1 MNLLESPTP
10 TKRASVCLEKI
21 ASKCP
26 ESKPRALI
34 LDGQGNVV
42 INWGDTTLPVAL
54 AGVTKLFTLA
64 MVLREID
71 RGAMGLET
79 PLGDLLPS
87 EMIEGLC
94 VVKNVDYAAS
104 VTVGQLLSHRSGIV
118 DYYSPPGKDTLSLE
132 VQSMQRDRNWS
143 SSQALEI
150 ARHYP
155 GVFAPGTHKKVQF
168 SNTNYLLLGKILQNS
183 TGMTFDQLISLRVTG
198 PLELKKTVAF
208 TSAHYETYFSLAP
221 LYFKSQPI
229 RVPRTLASF
238 GPIGSIISTA
248 QDMTRF
254 LQAFARAE
262 LFNHEWLAHLRT
274 PITKLSAEVSLGN
287 GVMIPRTGG
296 KESFLFGQAGSSGSA
311 ALIDAETGAV
321 GFLAKNV
328 IGSKS
333 ESLTDIAKLMSAAI
347 ER

>member
-1 MNLLESPTP
+1 
-10 TKRASVCLEKI
+10 
-21 ASKCP
+21 
-26 ESKPRALI
+26 
-34 LDGQGNVV
+34 
-42 INWGDTTLPVAL
+42 
-54 AGVTKLFTLA
+54 
-64 MVLREID
+64 
-71 RGAMGLET
+71 
-79 PLGDLLPS
+79 
-87 EMIEGLC
+87 MIEGLC